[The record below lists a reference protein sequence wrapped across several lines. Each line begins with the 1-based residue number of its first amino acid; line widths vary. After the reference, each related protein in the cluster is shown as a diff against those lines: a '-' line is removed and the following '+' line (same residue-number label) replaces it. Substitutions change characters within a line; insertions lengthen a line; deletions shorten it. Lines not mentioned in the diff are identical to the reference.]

1 MTWHMYQDMGM
12 CGCLKFVG
20 LTALWKAI
28 RGSYGLVEG
37 RKGSSHGDER
47 GIWRATGRTA
57 GAEEWPSRDQVRSA
71 DRQRDSPDDDPATSG
86 TPEDFRP
93 TDGDL
98 CTARPHPTARPQPF
112 GYPTTS

>member
-37 RKGSSHGDER
+37 RKGSSHVWENSLA
-47 GIWRATGRTA
+47 RANGKSKR
-57 GAEEWPSRDQVRSA
+57 
-71 DRQRDSPDDDPATSG
+71 
-86 TPEDFRP
+86 
-93 TDGDL
+93 
-98 CTARPHPTARPQPF
+98 
-112 GYPTTS
+112 

>member
-37 RKGSSHGDER
+37 RKGSSHFSLGPHLEWAGGTGGLKVGGGGPIVGAR
-47 GIWRATGRTA
+47 G
-57 GAEEWPSRDQVRSA
+57 
-71 DRQRDSPDDDPATSG
+71 
-86 TPEDFRP
+86 
-93 TDGDL
+93 
-98 CTARPHPTARPQPF
+98 
-112 GYPTTS
+112 

>member
-37 RKGSSHGDER
+37 RKGSSHEHVGLAAEM
-47 GIWRATGRTA
+47 TGL
-57 GAEEWPSRDQVRSA
+57 SRVKYI
-71 DRQRDSPDDDPATSG
+71 G
-86 TPEDFRP
+86 
-93 TDGDL
+93 G
-98 CTARPHPTARPQPF
+98 CT
-112 GYPTTS
+112 